1 MTPAL
6 TLLAAPCPPAAG
18 PTHANLKVWLG
29 PVALVALDAHAL
41 PSRTEV
47 ERQRWQAVLQTAPDP
62 ILLVHAATLLIH
74 DANDVARAL
83 LGLRLPA
90 LLSEVLDEAGAA
102 RADRASPHPVQ
113 ARLGDGGWTAVVVSR
128 RSLVFGGTEWVV
140 VTLHDPAAHRQADAR
155 LALQSL
161 RHGLLARFGQLAL
174 EGPPPAELMAEA
186 IELLQLGLKAE
197 LCRLLEATA
206 DDRVLHYVAGAGWDA
221 AWIADGRFDAVAET
235 EDRFSLGARESI
247 RVDDFLVDRRFCSS
261 PILAAHGVRSAVEAL
276 ICGAGGS
283 YGVLGAYA
291 REPGRF
297 DATSADFVK
306 TIANTLAAAL
316 ERRQAEERLLR
327 LAQFD
332 ALTGLP
338 NRHLY
343 LDRLAQSLID
353 AEREKRSVAVLFVD
367 LDRFK
372 DVNDTLG
379 HDIGDQVLCLMA
391 ERLRAAVRPGDTV
404 GRLGGDEFTVT
415 LAHLARVDDV
425 AAVTRKIVALLA
437 EPCKVGGHSVHLSA
451 SIGVGLYPI
460 DGREADTL
468 LKNADTAMYRA
479 KEAGRNGY
487 EFFLPQMNERALVR
501 MGIESDL
508 RRALERNEYRLHYQP
523 KVDLLSGT
531 ISGMEALL
539 RWAPAGRSLVS
550 PVDFIPVLEDTGLIV
565 AVGEWVVS
573 TVCAQLRQWQA
584 EGVPLR
590 PVAVNLS
597 ARQFRQRDLDQVIG
611 GILAASGIDP
621 RLLELELTEST
632 LMSDSQA
639 AVQALR
645 NMKALGIR
653 LSVDDF
659 GTGYSSL
666 SYLKRFPLDALKI
679 DRAFIRDVT
688 TDAEDATIAKAIIN
702 LAHSLRLKVIAEGV
716 ETAEQL
722 DFLRAHACD
731 EIQGYYFSRPLSAED
746 MTAALRGGKRL
757 PALLSLPNG

>member
-1 MTPAL
+1 MTSTRIL
-6 TLLAAPCPPAAG
+6 TAAQLPLDAG
-18 PTHANLKVWLG
+18 PAHAEPPLRL
-29 PVALVALDAHAL
+29 ALVALDALDAKAV
-41 PSRTEV
+41 PSRAEF
-47 ERQRWQAVLQTAPDP
+47 ERHRWQAVLQTTPEP
-62 ILLVHAATLLIH
+62 IMLVDLATLRIH
-74 DANDVARAL
+74 DANDAARAM
-83 LGLRLPA
+83 LGMRLPV
-90 LLSEVLDEAGAA
+90 LLSEVLDEGGAA
-102 RADRASPHPVQ
+102 SAGHAGPRQAQ
-113 ARLGDGGWTAVVVSR
+113 ARLGGGDWSPVVAR
-128 RSLVFGGTEWVV
+128 RRGLTFGGTEWVV

-155 LALQSL
+155 LELQSL

-197 LCRLLEATA
+197 MCRLLEATA
-206 DDRVLHYVAGAGWDA
+206 DDRVLQYVAGAGWEA
-221 AWIADGRFDAVAET
+221 AWIADSSFDAVSET

-247 RVDDFLVDRRFCSS
+247 RVDDFLVETRFCSS

-316 ERRQAEERLLR
+316 ERRHAEERLLR

-343 LDRLAQSLID
+343 LDRLAQSLLD
-353 AEREKRSVAVLFVD
+353 AERAKRSVAVLFVD

-379 HDIGDQVLCLMA
+379 HDIGDQVLCIMA

-451 SIGVGLYPI
+451 SVGVSLYPI
-460 DGREADTL
+460 DGRQADTL

-487 EFFLPQMNERALVR
+487 EFFLPQMNERAVLR

-550 PVDFIPVLEDTGLIV
+550 PADFIAVLEDTGLIV

-584 EGVPLR
+584 DGVPLR
-590 PVAVNLS
+590 PVAVNVS
-597 ARQFRQRDLDQVIG
+597 ARQFRQCDLDQVIG

-632 LMSDSQA
+632 LMSDSEA

-679 DRAFIRDVT
+679 DRTFIRDVT
-688 TDAEDATIAKAIIN
+688 TDAEDATIAKAVIN

-746 MTAALRGGKRL
+746 MTAALRGDKRL
-757 PALLSLPNG
+757 SAPLPRPNG